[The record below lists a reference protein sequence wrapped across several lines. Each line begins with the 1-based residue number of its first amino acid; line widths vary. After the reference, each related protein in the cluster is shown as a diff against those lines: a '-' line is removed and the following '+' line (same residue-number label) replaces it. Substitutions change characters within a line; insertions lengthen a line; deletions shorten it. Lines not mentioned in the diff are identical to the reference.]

1 MPSVP
6 GCIEHYTKLAA
17 AIKEAHARHKSLA
30 VCWLDLTNA
39 YGSVHHDLITFS
51 LKHYGISDQFIAMAV
66 NLYRGLSASIHTP
79 SYSTPNI
86 PINKGVFQG
95 DPLSVIIFN
104 TVMNTYIDT
113 INQTFKPHLNS
124 SYSFSNSS
132 QSLGLLQYADDTCLV
147 SDGPASC
154 QELLNLTDLW
164 LEWSGME
171 AKIPKCQCLA
181 IKSGSSKVY
190 DPNLTLGGI
199 KLPFVGNLPV
209 RFLGV

>member
-1 MPSVP
+1 MTGNGYLDHSVQKAFMPSVP

-113 INQTFKPHLNS
+113 INQT
-124 SYSFSNSS
+124 SS
-132 QSLGLLQYADDTCLV
+132 QFKLFFLQLITV
-147 SDGPASC
+147 TWSPAVCRRYLFGFGWSC
-154 QELLNLTDLW
+154 
-164 LEWSGME
+164 
-171 AKIPKCQCLA
+171 
-181 IKSGSSKVY
+181 
-190 DPNLTLGGI
+190 
-199 KLPFVGNLPV
+199 
-209 RFLGV
+209 